1 MAAIRAS
8 EPIDL
13 DPEVGG
19 GGPVEPPHRR
29 RLPVL
34 LVLGAVVAL
43 VIGTVVADDGDV
55 EVSVDQ
61 EQATTTTAE
70 ADRRAPEPG
79 SFPAPVALG
88 GPTDGKESVGLPVKA
103 EPSTGLVDGQEV
115 TVTGTGFPA
124 GVSVGVV
131 MCTKEAGRDHGA
143 RGVDACNIG
152 HFAQAE
158 TNRDGVAV
166 ATFSVRRLVVVDGQE
181 VDCAS
186 EAQRCLIGMGMLSD
200 YDTSGGVLVDFDP
213 SVPLPD
219 PPTATVE
226 PSTGLVDGQ
235 EVTVSVTGLVPGSP
249 VGAVLCS
256 AGDGMCVDRP
266 ADDVAD
272 ADGTASIRLRVWQVF
287 GVPMWEP
294 GSAARTVDCS
304 AEPCHLQIWGEA
316 PGGRAVPVVD
326 LSFAGEP
333 VDRTA
338 PRLVVESAGPFRPGD
353 EIVLELPE
361 LSHDTGVEPMLCSDM
376 GCSGSAAGVELLEG
390 QGQRIRL
397 RVPSADEGNTCIDRP
412 CALVV
417 HLWAPM
423 GNDEPP
429 LLLPEPVPVAIEP

>member
-19 GGPVEPPHRR
+19 RGPVEPPRR
-29 RLPVL
+29 PRLPVL

-43 VIGTVVADDGDV
+43 VIGAVVADDRDV

-61 EQATTTTAE
+61 EQATTTTE
-70 ADRRAPEPG
+70 ADRRTPEPG

-115 TVTGTGFPA
+115 TVTGTGFPP

-158 TNRDGVAV
+158 TNSDGVAV
-166 ATFSVRRLVVVDGQE
+166 ATFSVRRLVVLDGQE

-213 SVPLPD
+213 TVPLPD

-235 EVTVSVTGLVPGSP
+235 EVTVSVTGLVPGTQVGATVCTTDGGACFEAALPETVDDTGAATFDTRVWRVFGSAPPGVGAGGTNVDCAVVPCSLAVWGEAVGGRALPQVGLSFLGGPIDRVPLTLEVTSTGPYRPGDVITVELPDLP
-249 VGAVLCS
+249 VGASAEVLLCS
-256 AGDGMCVDRP
+256 GEQCSGTGFRQDPLPGGGVRVSLRAFSPGEESACVDGPCRLTVLASLP
-266 ADDVAD
+266 P
-272 ADGTASIRLRVWQVF
+272 GTDQ
-287 GVPMWEP
+287 
-294 GSAARTVDCS
+294 
-304 AEPCHLQIWGEA
+304 
-316 PGGRAVPVVD
+316 
-326 LSFAGEP
+326 
-333 VDRTA
+333 
-338 PRLVVESAGPFRPGD
+338 
-353 EIVLELPE
+353 
-361 LSHDTGVEPMLCSDM
+361 
-376 GCSGSAAGVELLEG
+376 
-390 QGQRIRL
+390 
-397 RVPSADEGNTCIDRP
+397 
-412 CALVV
+412 
-417 HLWAPM
+417 
-423 GNDEPP
+423 PP
-429 LLLPEPVPVAIEP
+429 LLLPEPVEVEIVG